1 MRSGVG
7 LETRDSAS
15 DSFKLL
21 KMNGKMIGAILS
33 GACALVVD
41 PGLRR
46 LQKAVGL
53 PEPRQEVTVT
63 EFWMTASLTADF
75 PPAPT

>member
-1 MRSGVG
+1 
-7 LETRDSAS
+7 
-15 DSFKLL
+15 
-21 KMNGKMIGAILS
+21 MNGKMIGAILS
-33 GACALVVD
+33 GAFALVVD

-46 LQKAVGL
+46 LQKAFGL

-75 PPAPT
+75 PSWWGLQKEGMVCSG